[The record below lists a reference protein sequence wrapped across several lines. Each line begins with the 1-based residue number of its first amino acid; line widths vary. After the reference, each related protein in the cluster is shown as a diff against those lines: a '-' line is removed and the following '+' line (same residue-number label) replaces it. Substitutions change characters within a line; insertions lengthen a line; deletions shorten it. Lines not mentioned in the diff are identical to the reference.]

1 MRHAAALN
9 RARAWIF
16 QSDRTGDRFIEFVEW
31 QSDEEHMLI
40 DVPEMSNALAALDA
54 AFVAEDSETWTEARI

>member
-16 QSDRTGDRFIEFVEW
+16 QATRSSDRFIEFVEW
-31 QSDEEHMLI
+31 QSDEEHLLI
-40 DVPEMSNALAALDA
+40 NEPDMANALAALNA
-54 AFVAEDSETWTEARI
+54 AFTPEDTETWIEARI